1 MTRLFTSF
9 AAAAALT
16 AVAIASPA
24 LAAGRGFYVN
34 NTNSSVSVQR
44 VWYAAAGT
52 TQTWEEIYLD
62 YPVKPNTK
70 SNFTMGDGDTCLY
83 DIKLKF
89 SDGYEQTF
97 ANVNVCRG
105 DGVHAT

>member
-1 MTRLFTSF
+1 MISAFKSIG
-9 AAAAALT
+9 AAAALA
-16 AVAIASPA
+16 AVSIATPA
-24 LAAGRGFYVN
+24 FASDRSFYIN

-52 TQTWEEIYLD
+52 KDTWQEIYLD
-62 YPVKPNTK
+62 EPVTPKTK
-70 SNFTMGDGDTCLY
+70 STLSMDDGDTCLY

-89 SDGYEQTF
+89 SDGYEQTY

-105 DGVHAT
+105 DGVRAT